1 MYSKL
6 SIAVKKKNTLRK
18 ANIILILI
26 FNLKEILKQSS
37 NEVRV
42 TKDRVV
48 HRYVFICYHINISR
62 NL

>member
-6 SIAVKKKNTLRK
+6 SMAVKKKHSPKSKYN
-18 ANIILILI
+18 

-37 NEVRV
+37 NEV
-42 TKDRVV
+42 TKDRVM
-48 HRYVFICYHINISR
+48 HRYVFICYYINISR